1 MDNITDKQY
10 LLQSMAGLVRDENAR
25 IVSLGLAT
33 PDEAKKLIE
42 SVQSALLSDHL
53 DVGPDTIINALA
65 FVHHNLSTV
74 KLPGDF
80 QKVACGMQDAFC
92 IVVDIPVEKEVA
104 KIETPQEGI
113 IVIEPKDEKE
123 DKKSKKKEKIEKVK
137 ASIIERL
144 EKIAYG
150 LGQKGGHE
158 AAYAVER
165 TIRELESMAGNPF
178 DSGEFDQMEQ
188 KPRPQQLT
196 QQQVAQMTQQMPQ
209 QEWQQRSQQAAQQV
223 NQQARPQAAREKQH
237 QQQAKQPVAPTQ
249 QPAQQPAAQQPA
261 KPAAKPAQPQQQSNL
276 KQLWQSLT
284 PQQQAKYNQ
293 LRKQRP
299 TVRPEQLI
307 QMVKQ
312 QKQ

>member
-10 LLQSMAGLVRDENAR
+10 LLQSLAGLVRDENTR

-42 SVQSALLSDHL
+42 SVHSTLVDKHIDAGADA
-53 DVGPDTIINALA
+53 IIDALA
-65 FVHHNLSTV
+65 FVHRNLSAV

-80 QKVACGMQDAFC
+80 QKAACGIQDAFC
-92 IVVDIPVEKEVA
+92 IVLDIPVTEETMEVA
-104 KIETPQEGI
+104 PPQEGVL
-113 IVIEPKDEKE
+113 VIEPKKDE
-123 DKKSKKKEKIEKVK
+123 DKEKKDEEKEKIKAEIINKLEKV
-137 ASIIERL
+137 
-144 EKIAYG
+144 AYS
-150 LGQKGGHE
+150 LGQKGAQE

-165 TIRELESMAGNPF
+165 TIHELESIAGDPF
-178 DSGEFDQMEQ
+178 ASGEFEQMERQ
-188 KPRPQQLT
+188 PRPPQMSQE
-196 QQQVAQMTQQMPQ
+196 QVAKTTQQMSQ
-209 QEWQQRSQQAAQQV
+209 QEWQQRSQQATQQV
-223 NQQARPQAAREKQH
+223 NQQARPQARREQQH
-237 QQQAKQPVAPTQ
+237 QQQAQQTQ
-249 QPAQQPAAQQPA
+249 QPAQQQ
-261 KPAAKPAQPQQQSNL
+261 KPAAKPTQQPPQQQQSNL

-284 PQQQAKYNQ
+284 PQQQAQYNQ